1 MFSRLALCAFLFVP
15 WIGGLFSPFFL
26 VFLYLNGWILTA
38 TSILGFLIYCYLGPS
53 PSETN
58 RQRLIDFVNFAG
70 PRAFKEVSFFMEEKP
85 DLQKLESGQE
95 RLLVAYHPHGMF
107 CWGFFLHGGYCSP
120 KLSFFPIQNLFVIA
134 GLHPFYEGATRG
146 KIILQVTNAPCHR
159 QHQSDVQPPDHWA
172 GSARRCPLPAAGTD
186 RVYLKK
192 RQGFIKYALQYGYN
206 LMPVYTFGEAD
217 TYLNHDGGYDWKFKL
232 NDKSIPTIVPFGEW
246 WCPLLPRY
254 NTRLHSVAG
263 RFVKSA
269 S

>member
-1 MFSRLALCAFLFVP
+1 MPLVTDNTNLTSNPLTTGQGLLADVLYRIPLFYFLFGKV
-15 WIGGLFSPFFL
+15 L
-26 VFLYLNGWILTA
+26 
-38 TSILGFLIYCYLGPS
+38 
-53 PSETN
+53 
-58 RQRLIDFVNFAG
+58 R
-70 PRAFKEVSFFMEEKP
+70 
-85 DLQKLESGQE
+85 
-95 RLLVAYHPHGMF
+95 
-107 CWGFFLHGGYCSP
+107 
-120 KLSFFPIQNLFVIA
+120 VI
-134 GLHPFYEGATRG
+134 
-146 KIILQVTNAPCHR
+146 
-159 QHQSDVQPPDHWA
+159 
-172 GSARRCPLPAAGTD
+172 GSADKKRMIQKMERSESFGLLPGGFHEATIMAAGTD